1 MFCNDENTFA
11 PWDAFR
17 PDFRSKYKAAV
28 EMSLGTR
35 LSASMTIL
43 IAVKQV
49 AANPGFA
56 HALDQFDSSTPAV
69 KVPLVVGLRIL
80 VRLRRI
86 ASEIG

>member
-1 MFCNDENTFA
+1 MRFGL
-11 PWDAFR
+11 
-17 PDFRSKYKAAV
+17 DFRSKYEAAV
-28 EMSLGTR
+28 EMSLGTH

-43 IAVKQV
+43 VAVKQV
-49 AANPGFA
+49 AADSGFA
-56 HALDQFDSSTPAV
+56 HTLDQFDSSTPAV